1 MPLPASLFSAVWQK
15 SGDNAQTSI
24 SDTMDKTYKPGAIE
38 QTWYQQWEEKG
49 YFKPYQDGLTG
60 EGYSI
65 MIPPPNVTGSLH
77 MGHAFQHTIQD
88 ALIRYNRMLGKKALW
103 QVGTD
108 HAGIATQMVVE
119 RKLAAEGQPDRH
131 ELGREKFLE
140 KVWEW
145 KEHSGG
151 TITKQMR
158 RLGNS
163 VDWDT
168 ERFTMDDGF
177 YKAVQEVFIRLYE
190 DDLIY
195 RGKRL
200 VNWDPKLHTAIS
212 DLEVENKDVKGKMW
226 HLRYPLA
233 DGLTYKDEDGN
244 ELDYIVVATTR
255 PETMLGDTGVA
266 VNPEDPRYKH
276 LVGKDVV
283 LPLVNRRIPIVA
295 DEHADM
301 EKGTGCVKI
310 TPAHDFND
318 YAVGQRCGLPMIN
331 VLTFNADIRDEA
343 QTFNTDGSVNDEISG
358 FIPEKYRGMERFAA
372 RKAIVADFEEAGLL
386 VDIVENDMVIP
397 YGDRGGVVIEPM
409 LTDQWYVDA
418 KTLAKPAIEA
428 IENGDIQFVPKSYEN
443 MYFSWMRDIQDWCIS
458 RQLWWGHRIPAWYDE
473 EGNVY
478 VGRSEEEIR
487 KKNNL
492 ADDVELNQ
500 DEDVL
505 DTWFSSGLWTF
516 GTLGWP
522 NIDDAEVAKRMADF
536 HPTDVLITGFD
547 IIFFWVAR
555 MIMMT
560 MHMIKNEDGTPQIP
574 FKTVYVTGLIRDE
587 VGQKMSK
594 SKGNVLDPLDMIDGI
609 SLDALLEKRTGNMMQ
624 PQLAEKIGKRTQKE
638 FPEGIAPHGTDALRF
653 TLAAMAST
661 GRDINWDMKRLEGYR
676 NFCNKLWNASRYV
689 MLSVAGEEAVEKAA
703 AANTNIAITEDMKI
717 ACGAYGEPAALSLA
731 DRWIIS
737 RLQHAESEVRRHM
750 DQYRFDMAAQALY
763 EFIWNEYCDWYLELS
778 KPVLWD
784 ENATEEEKRGTRGTL
799 VRVLEATLRLAHPII
814 PFITESIW
822 HQVKD
827 LAGKEGDTIM
837 LSAYPEP
844 QEALIDADAEA
855 DIEWLKGVITA
866 VRNIRGEQN
875 IPPSKEL
882 EMILKNGGD
891 EDFRRADDNQAFLM
905 KLAKLEKVTWLNEG
919 DEEPMSVTQLV
930 GDMEI
935 LIPMAGFID
944 KDAEVARLNKAIEKQ
959 EKEQQRVENKLSNP
973 GFTDKAPEAVIAK
986 EKEKAAGFARDIVK
1000 LKEQIEK
1007 VKAL

>member
-1 MPLPASLFSAVWQK
+1 
-15 SGDNAQTSI
+15 
-24 SDTMDKTYKPGAIE
+24 MDKTYKPSAIE
-38 QTWYQQWEEKG
+38 QTWYKEWEEKG

-88 ALIRYNRMLGKKALW
+88 ALTRYKRMQGKKALW

-119 RKLAAEGQPDRH
+119 RKLAAENKPDRH
-131 ELGREKFLE
+131 AMGRENFLE

-145 KEHSGG
+145 KEESGG
-151 TITKQMR
+151 TITQQMR

-177 YKAVQEVFIRLYE
+177 YKAVQEVFIRLHK
-190 DDLIY
+190 DGLIY

-212 DLEVENKDVKGKMW
+212 DLEVENKESKGSMW

-233 DGLTYKDEDGN
+233 DGQTYTDNEGN
-244 ELDYIVVATTR
+244 VKDYIVVATTR

-266 VNPEDPRYKH
+266 VNPEDPRYKA
-276 LVGKDVV
+276 LIGKDIL
-283 LPLVNRRIPIVA
+283 LPLVDRRIPIVG

-301 EKGTGCVKI
+301 DKGTGAVKV

-318 YAVGQRCGLPMIN
+318 YEVGKRCNLPMIN
-331 VLTFNADIRDEA
+331 ILTFNADIRDVA
-343 QTFNTDGSVNDEISG
+343 QVFNTDGSVNDDVKAS
-358 FIPEKYRGMERFAA
+358 IPEKYRGMERFAA
-372 RKAIVADFEEAGLL
+372 RRAIVADFEEAGLL
-386 VDIVENDMVIP
+386 DCIKDHDLTVP

-418 KTLAKPAIEA
+418 KTMAKPAIDA
-428 IENGDIQFVPKSYEN
+428 VNNGDIQFVPKSYEN
-443 MYFSWMRDIQDWCIS
+443 MYFSWMNDIQDWCIS

-478 VGRSEEEIR
+478 VGHDEAEVRAE
-487 KKNNL
+487 NHL
-492 ADDVELNQ
+492 AADVELVQ
-500 DEDVL
+500 DNDVL
-505 DTWFSSGLWTF
+505 DTWFSSALWTF
-516 GTLGWP
+516 ATLGWP
-522 NIDDAEVAKRMADF
+522 NLDDPEVAKRLADF
-536 HPTDVLITGFD
+536 HPTDVLVTGFD

-560 MHMIKNEDGTPQIP
+560 MHFCKDEEGKPQVP

-609 SLDALLEKRTGNMMQ
+609 SLDKLMEKRTGNMMQ
-624 PQLAEKIGKRTQKE
+624 PQLAEKIGKRTKKE

-661 GRDINWDMKRLEGYR
+661 GRDISWDMKRLEGYR

-689 MLSVAGEEAVEKAA
+689 MLSIAGEDAVESADGGLIEITDAMKA
-703 AANTNIAITEDMKI
+703 
-717 ACGAYGEPAALSLA
+717 ACGANGQAGALSLA

-784 ENATEEEKRGTRGTL
+784 DNSSEEAKRGTLGTL
-799 VRVLEATLRLAHPII
+799 VRVLEATLRLAHPIM
-814 PFITESIW
+814 PYITESIW
-822 HQVKD
+822 QQVKE
-827 LAGKEGDTIM
+827 LAGKSGDTIM
-837 LSAYPEP
+837 LAAYPEP
-844 QEALIDADAEA
+844 QDALIDLEAEA
-855 DIEWLKGVITA
+855 DITWLQNVITA
-866 VRNIRGEQN
+866 VRNVRAEKN

-882 EMILKNGGD
+882 ELLFKNGDD
-891 EDFRRADDNQAFLM
+891 EDFRRAEENQAFLM
-905 KLAKLEKVTWLNEG
+905 KLAKLEKLTWLNED

-944 KDAEVARLNKAIEKQ
+944 KDAEVERLVKSVEKL
-959 EKEQQRVENKLSNP
+959 EKEIERVNNKLGNP
-973 GFTDKAPEAVIAK
+973 GFTEKAPAAVLEK
-986 EKEKAAGFARDIVK
+986 EKEKAAGFTRDIAK

-1007 VKAL
+1007 IKAL